1 MKQGWMRLFASVGSL
16 ATPFITNAQLA
27 PQKTFA
33 DPDKYIDL
41 SHYRKVLS

>member
-16 ATPFITNAQLA
+16 ATAFATNARPA

-33 DPDKYIDL
+33 DPHKYIDL
-41 SHYRKVLS
+41 TYRKALN

>member
-1 MKQGWMRLFASVGSL
+1 MKQGWMRLFASVGSP
-16 ATPFITNAQLA
+16 ATPFMANAQPA

-41 SHYRKVLS
+41 SHYRKVLN